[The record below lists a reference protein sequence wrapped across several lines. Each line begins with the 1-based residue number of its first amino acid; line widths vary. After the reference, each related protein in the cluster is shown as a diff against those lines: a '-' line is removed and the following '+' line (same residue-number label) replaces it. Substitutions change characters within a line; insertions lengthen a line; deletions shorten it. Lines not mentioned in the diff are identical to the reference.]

1 MARWNDAVVALI
13 DEQGITQVELARLAG
28 IHPDTV
34 SHVVHGGH
42 CSTETLE
49 KLAAALGVDLGEL
62 FGQPADERSL
72 TLKRDRVVEGNRHL
86 LEPKDRRAGVF
97 AHPPATPL
105 TNTLARKK
113 SRIKMETEAATT
125 A

>member
-13 DEQGITQVELARLAG
+13 EEQGITQVELARVAG

-49 KLAAALGVDLGEL
+49 KLAAALGVDIGEL
-62 FGQPADERSL
+62 FGAALDDRFIS
-72 TLKRDRVVEGNRHL
+72 LKRDRVVAAVLRELSSVVSDAVGEQL
-86 LEPKDRRAGVF
+86 SDRQKRRGPRRRGVEVRLPF
-97 AHPPATPL
+97 
-105 TNTLARKK
+105 
-113 SRIKMETEAATT
+113 SDT

>member
-13 DEQGITQVELARLAG
+13 DEQGITQVELARMAG

-72 TLKRDRVVEGNRHL
+72 TLKRDRVVGAVLRELSSAVAAAVTQELVEHR
-86 LEPKDRRAGVF
+86 KRRAPRKRVVEAKLPF
-97 AHPPATPL
+97 ADT
-105 TNTLARKK
+105 
-113 SRIKMETEAATT
+113 M
-125 A
+125 

>member
-13 DEQGITQVELARLAG
+13 EEQGITQVELARLAG

-49 KLAAALGVDLGEL
+49 KMAAALGVDIGEL
-62 FGQPADERSL
+62 FGAPLDDRSVA
-72 TLKRDRVVEGNRHL
+72 LKRDRVVAAVLRELSSTVSDAVAEELSERLKRRGPRKRA
-86 LEPKDRRAGVF
+86 LEVRLPF
-97 AHPPATPL
+97 ADTV
-105 TNTLARKK
+105 
-113 SRIKMETEAATT
+113 
-125 A
+125 

>member
-13 DEQGITQVELARLAG
+13 EEQGITQVELARLAG

-49 KLAAALGVDLGEL
+49 KLAGALGVDIGEL
-62 FGQPADERSL
+62 FGAPLDDRSVA
-72 TLKRDRVVEGNRHL
+72 LKRDRVVAAVLRELSSTVSDAVAEELN
-86 LEPKDRRAGVF
+86 DRQKRRGPRRRVVEVRLPF
-97 AHPPATPL
+97 AD
-105 TNTLARKK
+105 
-113 SRIKMETEAATT
+113 SV
-125 A
+125 

>member
-13 DEQGITQVELARLAG
+13 EEQGMTQVELARLAG

-42 CSTETLE
+42 CSTDTLE

-62 FGQPADERSL
+62 FGAPADERSA
-72 TLKRDRVVEGNRHL
+72 TLKRDRVVGAVLRELSSAVAAAVAQELSERQ
-86 LEPKDRRAGVF
+86 KRRGPRRRTV
-97 AHPPATPL
+97 
-105 TNTLARKK
+105 
-113 SRIKMETEAATT
+113 EAKLPFSDAV
-125 A
+125 

>member
-72 TLKRDRVVEGNRHL
+72 TLKRDRVVGAVLRELSSAVAAAVTQELVEHR
-86 LEPKDRRAGVF
+86 KRRGPRKRMVEAKLPF
-97 AHPPATPL
+97 ADGG
-105 TNTLARKK
+105 
-113 SRIKMETEAATT
+113 
-125 A
+125 